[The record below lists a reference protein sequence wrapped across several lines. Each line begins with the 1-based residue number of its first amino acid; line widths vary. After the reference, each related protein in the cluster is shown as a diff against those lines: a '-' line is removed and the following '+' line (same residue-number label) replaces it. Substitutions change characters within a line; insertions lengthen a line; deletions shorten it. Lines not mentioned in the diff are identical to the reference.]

1 MDEVV
6 LSWIHGVGTQIDH
19 ADGPHWW
26 RGRSARAESVRVP
39 SFLVQLL
46 ARFAKLTREI
56 CL

>member
-1 MDEVV
+1 V